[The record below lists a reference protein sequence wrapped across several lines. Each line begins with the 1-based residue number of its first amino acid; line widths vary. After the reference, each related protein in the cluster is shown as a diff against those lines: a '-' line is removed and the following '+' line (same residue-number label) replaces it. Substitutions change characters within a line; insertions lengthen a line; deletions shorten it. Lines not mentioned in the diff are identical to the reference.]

1 MNQEEAFLQDIL
13 EHPADDGPRLVFADW
28 LEERGAPEDR
38 ARAEFIRVQFALRD
52 LPADDPRRQ
61 QLEERERDLRVAHE
75 AAWTA
80 PLRRLPLEWKRDY
93 GAVGPSWEFRR
104 GFVEKV
110 AVEAEAF
117 LRIADALFRLAP
129 VQEVRLSY
137 DSQARRASQPSA
149 LVRLAN
155 SPHLERLTA
164 LELEAIRPLEHE
176 VQALAG
182 SPHLTRLEAL
192 CLTREILTAEW
203 LPHWWKAPFL
213 PRVATLRLR
222 GAAPSNG
229 LGISEL
235 LQSPA
240 VAGLQTLD
248 LSDTGVTTA
257 EMWAVAS
264 SPHLDRL
271 ATLRLARN
279 PLDTRYLSYLYQRPP
294 RGRPGLR
301 TLDLSSCGLDAAAI
315 RLMAESSLAHG
326 LETLDLAHNRLGD
339 AGVQALAESPHLG
352 GLRRLNL
359 NANQVGRA
367 GVRAVAN
374 ARSLGGLASLHLR
387 TNRLGDGLADL
398 AGAPGLGGLTALRV
412 SNNHIKPAVVAAF
425 AADPPGRLALLDL
438 AWNPLDDDAIRA
450 LAASPGLAGLAALDL
465 GYSQL
470 GDGAAAALADSPHLG
485 NLAALNLGTNRIGD
499 SGTRALAASACLPR
513 LRALNLAYN
522 RIGEEGVR
530 TLAASPLFRRLEALN
545 LAGNEA
551 SPENLA
557 ELRRQFRGHLG
568 G

>member
-1 MNQEEAFLQDIL
+1 VDQHDAFLQDIC

-61 QLEERERDLRVAHE
+61 QLEERERDLRIAHE
-75 AAWTA
+75 AAWLA
-80 PLRRLPLEWKRDY
+80 PLRELPLVWKREY
-93 GAVGPSWEFRR
+93 GALPTWEFRR

-110 AVEAEAF
+110 TVEADAF

-129 VQEVRLSY
+129 VQEVLLSY
-137 DSQARRASQPSA
+137 DSQLRRASQPSA

-164 LELEAIRPLEHE
+164 LELDSIRPLEHE
-176 VQALAG
+176 VQALAS

-192 CLTREILTAEW
+192 CLSREIVRAEW

-213 PRVATLRLR
+213 PRVATLRVR
-222 GAAPSNG
+222 GGTPSST

-248 LSDTGVTTA
+248 LSESGVTTA
-257 EMWAVAS
+257 EMRAVAS

-279 PLDTRYLSYLYQRPP
+279 TLDAHYLSYLYQRPP

-301 TLDLSSCGLDAAAI
+301 TLDLSSCGLAAAI
-315 RLMAESSLAHG
+315 RVLAESSLAGG
-326 LETLDLAHNRLGD
+326 LEALDLAHNRLGD
-339 AGVQALAESPHLG
+339 AGVQALAESPHMG

-359 NANQVGRA
+359 SANQVGPAGTRA
-367 GVRAVAN
+367 LAN
-374 ARSLGGLASLHLR
+374 AKSMSGLASLHLR
-387 TNRLGDGLADL
+387 TNRLGNGLADL
-398 AGAPGLGGLTALRV
+398 AGAPGLRGLTALRV
-412 SNNHIKPAVVAAF
+412 SNNNIGPAAVAAF
-425 AADPPGRLALLDL
+425 AGDPPGRLALLDL
-438 AWNPLDDDAIRA
+438 AWNPLDDDAVRA

-465 GYSQL
+465 GYTQL
-470 GDGAAAALADSPHLG
+470 GDGAAAALAASPHLG

-499 SGTRALAASACLPR
+499 DGARALASSACLPR
-513 LRALNLAYN
+513 LTALNLAYN
-522 RIGEEGVR
+522 RIGEEGAR
-530 TLAASPLFRRLEALN
+530 SLAASPMFRRLEALN
-545 LAGNEA
+545 LAGNA
-551 SPENLA
+551 VSPEHLA